1 MGYFLTHLLFLDK
14 IRHAPR
20 YELDMQQLRTKSKEA
35 FPYALLSLA
44 QDNLSLIS
52 DIVPTPVFLDCGLD
66 FDCWYP
72 LPRHMVSE
80 HQRHI
85 LNKCVNGSMCAA
97 AR

>member
-35 FPYALLSLA
+35 FPYTLLSLA

-52 DIVPTPVFLDCGLD
+52 DKRLDHRFPRLRTRLRSLVSVTTPHG
-66 FDCWYP
+66 
-72 LPRHMVSE
+72 
-80 HQRHI
+80 
-85 LNKCVNGSMCAA
+85 G
-97 AR
+97 